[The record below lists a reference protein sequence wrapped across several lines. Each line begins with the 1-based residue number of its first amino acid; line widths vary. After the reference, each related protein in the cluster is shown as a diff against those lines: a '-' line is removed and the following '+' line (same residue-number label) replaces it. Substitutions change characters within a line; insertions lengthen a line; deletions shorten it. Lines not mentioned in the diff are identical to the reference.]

1 MNDVT
6 PKVFCLTFGVHF
18 NFGYLISIDK
28 IHKMYVLNILFCK
41 YSSLE

>member
-18 NFGYLISIDK
+18 NFGYLFLLHNSLFFCTKAK
-28 IHKMYVLNILFCK
+28 IQIT
-41 YSSLE
+41 SDITD